1 MFLAK
6 KPAKYLAHTQQFNL
20 KNKGRPAWYASL
32 RQLAITHLGRQIQ
45 LPFVARVYLLQGN
58 HPALNKVAQS
68 ASKWHAAQTRV
79 EFPPINGSPRI
90 VHRNDASWRRACAAC
105 FALLNHLIHNALRE
119 AFHPRFFCF
128 FFKPAFVGLYIFT
141 FCRGLNPLETYGSIT
156 FCVGNRTPLPVI
168 RLCHRHKSFPLWRN
182 LQRLF
187 FTVDL
192 GLKYLKIKLKI
203 SYQPTKGKDFVL
215 REFSIATHTIRY
227 RIKII

>member
-1 MFLAK
+1 MILY
-6 KPAKYLAHTQQFNL
+6 PSIGRYGRDRCAHTA
-20 KNKGRPAWYASL
+20 R
-32 RQLAITHLGRQIQ
+32 HLGVFACKAHQALFQRRFPRKESGIWQSPEIPKRELTE
-45 LPFVARVYLLQGN
+45 LP
-58 HPALNKVAQS
+58 
-68 ASKWHAAQTRV
+68 
-79 EFPPINGSPRI
+79 
-90 VHRNDASWRRACAAC
+90 
-105 FALLNHLIHNALRE
+105 
-119 AFHPRFFCF
+119 
-128 FFKPAFVGLYIFT
+128 YIFT